1 MEAACVN
8 VDCGMNKCDCR
19 QIGLFLVKAASLGA
33 QRVSLSADL
42 WDLIPP
48 IPWSFLSSSGN
59 LHPRWDPEQVPEP
72 PEPALNVEEE
82 HFQLLPACSRFP
94 QLSCRFEGFGSSLH
108 PNGPAQ

>member
-1 MEAACVN
+1 MN
-8 VDCGMNKCDCR
+8 VDCSINKCDCR

-33 QRVSLSADL
+33 QRVCLNVNL
-42 WDLIPP
+42 WDVIPH
-48 IPWSFLSSSGN
+48 ISWSFLSSSGN

-82 HFQLLPACSRFP
+82 HFQLLHQLRWRFK
-94 QLSCRFEGFGSSLH
+94 GFSSLFH